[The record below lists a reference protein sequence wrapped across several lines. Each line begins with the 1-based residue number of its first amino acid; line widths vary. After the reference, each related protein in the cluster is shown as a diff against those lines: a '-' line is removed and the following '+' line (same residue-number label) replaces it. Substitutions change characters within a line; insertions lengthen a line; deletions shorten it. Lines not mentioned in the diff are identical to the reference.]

1 MVNNLKKI
9 LLDLLKGQ
17 AVKLALKKLLG
28 SAMVGGPKAWLI
40 KFIVTELFEEIAEPF
55 IRYALNQVGYYYDKI
70 DGEVKIKKLDRA
82 RENNNEQDYNAT
94 IDDILS

>member
-40 KFIVTELFEEIAEPF
+40 KFIVTELFEEVAEPL

-70 DGEVKIKKLDRA
+70 DGEVKIKKLNRA